1 MAEPKNMNAL
11 VEVEYCLG
19 RYLDANV
26 AGVMDDVRRD
36 LIKKQGQERAEW
48 NTSFGGILSSL
59 ADAGRC
65 APGID
70 TSSQILKVTGEW
82 NSKTTEDYLVMCKEA
97 VVKDK
102 ELSHD
107 IVALTISW
115 RSAMVASI
123 GRERYDKA
131 SQQIGCDLAAAYM
144 DYRLQQ
150 TMVDRLI
157 DKETPKSTA
166 EYIIRK
172 AAGESLFGLP
182 YTLNKS
188 PLEAEI
194 SREAEARYKANGWEW
209 GGAKAASFA
218 IDTVATMGC
227 GSWANLAKL
236 AGVEVVFAGVEA
248 YMDSKDKDN
257 SITIEQCIS
266 QGVFG
271 SGENENVFD
280 SIKAQAGWLDA
291 ERCEGVTRINSN
303 LKRPVGTFSLG
314 GFISRGAKAFV
325 SPIATAVGNVKK
337 SFEEAAQNAP
347 RSPQNQEVPIANN
360 LSPTRE
366 AEAQLAARSD
376 NTQSQQNTGQPMS
389 ENIQSDAEATD
400 DDNIRQEQ
408 EANQAGWGSLMADLG
423 FTGLGDI
430 GHNLGYVIAM
440 MPDILVGMMTGKTQS
455 LHLRNNLIPMASVVA
470 GLFVKNP
477 ILKMVLIGMGGLN
490 LVNKAGHE
498 SIERH
503 NNPNGP
509 RFKQYEEQE
518 LNPRITSPVING
530 NCLVA
535 NIDRT
540 PCSII
545 LPDNVVAAYQSGA
558 LPLNTLANTV
568 LARHDA
574 NSQLAQE
581 NYRAVTQE
589 NQSQTR
595 QIR

>member
-1 MAEPKNMNAL
+1 MAEPKNMDAL

-19 RYLDANV
+19 RYLNANV
-26 AGVMDDVRRD
+26 AGVMDEVRSD
-36 LIKKQGQERAEW
+36 LTKKQGQERAEW
-48 NTSFGGILSSL
+48 NMSFGGILSSL

-70 TSSQILKVTGEW
+70 TSSQILKATGEW

-115 RSAMVASI
+115 RTAMVDSI

-131 SQQIGCDLAAAYM
+131 SQQIGCDLAAAYI
-144 DYRLQQ
+144 DYRIQQ

-157 DKETPKSTA
+157 AKETPKSTA

-182 YTLNKS
+182 YTLNRS
-188 PLEAEI
+188 PLEAQI
-194 SREAEARYKANGWEW
+194 AKEAEARYKANGWEW

-218 IDTVATMGC
+218 IDTVTTMGC

-248 YMDSKDKDN
+248 YMDSKNKDN

-266 QGVFG
+266 QGLFA
-271 SGENENVFD
+271 SGESENVFD

-291 ERCEGVTRINSN
+291 ERNEGVTRINSN

-314 GFISRGAKAFV
+314 GYLSRGAKAFV
-325 SPIATAVGNVKK
+325 SPIANAVGNFRK
-337 SFEEAAQNAP
+337 SFEEAVQNAAQAP
-347 RSPQNQEVPIANN
+347 KNQEAPIANN
-360 LSPTRE
+360 TMPSRA
-366 AEAQLAARSD
+366 AEAQLAARSG
-376 NTQSQQNTGQPMS
+376 NPQTEQQMEQNPQV
-389 ENIQSDAEATD
+389 SDATDD

-455 LHLRNNLIPMASVVA
+455 LHLRDNLVPMASVVA

-477 ILKMVLIGMGGLN
+477 VLKMVLIGMGGLN

-509 RFKQYEEQE
+509 RFKQYEDQE
-518 LNPRITSPVING
+518 LNPRITGPVING

-540 PCSII
+540 PCSIL

-558 LPLNTLANTV
+558 LPLNTLANTI

>member
-1 MAEPKNMNAL
+1 MAEPKNMDAL

-19 RYLDANV
+19 RYLNANV
-26 AGVMDDVRRD
+26 AGVMDEVRSD
-36 LIKKQGQERAEW
+36 LTKKQGQERAEW
-48 NTSFGGILSSL
+48 NMSLGGILSAM
-59 ADAGRC
+59 ADASHC

-70 TSSQILKVTGEW
+70 TSSQILKATGEW

-107 IVALTISW
+107 IVDLTIEW
-115 RSAMVASI
+115 RKAMVESI
-123 GRERYDKA
+123 GRERYDQA
-131 SQQIGCDLAAAYM
+131 SKQIGCDLASAYI

-150 TMVDRLI
+150 TMIDRLI

-182 YTLNKS
+182 YTLNRS
-188 PLEAEI
+188 PLEAQI
-194 SREAEARYKANGWEW
+194 AAEAEAKYKANGWEW

-248 YMDSKDKDN
+248 YVDSKKKDN
-257 SITIEQCIS
+257 TITIEQCIS
-266 QGVFG
+266 RGVFG
-271 SGENENVFD
+271 SGEDENVFD
-280 SIKAQAGWLDA
+280 SIKAKAGWLDA
-291 ERCEGVTRINSN
+291 EKSDGVARINSN

-314 GFISRGAKAFV
+314 GFISRGATTLFAPLAALAGNFKKAI
-325 SPIATAVGNVKK
+325 SQT
-337 SFEEAAQNAP
+337 AQNAAQQ
-347 RSPQNQEVPIANN
+347 SQQGNDV
-360 LSPTRE
+360 SSTRNAE
-366 AEAQLAARSD
+366 AELAARSSNPTSEQPMED
-376 NTQSQQNTGQPMS
+376 NTRKEA
-389 ENIQSDAEATD
+389 ENPD
-400 DDNIRQEQ
+400 DDKIRQEQ
-408 EANQAGWGSLMADLG
+408 KTKQAGWGSLMSDLG

-440 MPDILVGMMTGKTQS
+440 MPDILVGMLTGKTQS
-455 LHLRNNLIPMASVVA
+455 LHLRDNLIPMASVVA

-477 ILKMVLIGMGGLN
+477 VLKMVLIGMGGLN

-498 SIERH
+498 SLERH

-509 RFKQYEEQE
+509 RFKQYEDQE

-540 PCSII
+540 PCSVM
-545 LPDNVVAAYQSGA
+545 LPENVVAAYQSGA
-558 LPLNTLANTV
+558 LPLNTLANAI

>member
-1 MAEPKNMNAL
+1 MAEPKNMDAL

-70 TSSQILKVTGEW
+70 TSSQILKATGEW

-97 VVKDK
+97 VVNDKD
-102 ELSHD
+102 LSHD

-182 YTLNKS
+182 YTMNRS
-188 PLEAEI
+188 PLEAQI
-194 SREAEARYKANGWEW
+194 AKEAEARYKANGWEW

-248 YMDSKDKDN
+248 YMDSKGKDN

-280 SIKAQAGWLDA
+280 SIKTQAEWLDA

-314 GFISRGAKAFV
+314 GFISRGAKAFA
-325 SPIATAVGNVKK
+325 SPIITAVGNVKK
-337 SFEEAAQNAP
+337 SFEEAVQNAAQAP
-347 RSPQNQEVPIANN
+347 KNQEAPIANN
-360 LSPTRE
+360 TTPSRA
-366 AEAQLAARSD
+366 AEAQLAARSG
-376 NTQSQQNTGQPMS
+376 NPQTEQQMEQNPQV
-389 ENIQSDAEATD
+389 SDATD
-400 DDNIRQEQ
+400 EDDNIRQEQ
-408 EANQAGWGSLMADLG
+408 EANQAGWSSLMADLG

-509 RFKQYEEQE
+509 RFKQYEDQE
-518 LNPRITSPVING
+518 LNPRITGPVING

-540 PCSII
+540 PCSIM

>member
-1 MAEPKNMNAL
+1 MAEPKNMDAL

-19 RYLDANV
+19 RYLNANI
-26 AGVMDDVRRD
+26 AGIMDDVRRD
-36 LIKKQGQERAEW
+36 LTQKQGEERAEW
-48 NTSFGGILSSL
+48 NLSLGGILSAM
-59 ADAGRC
+59 ADASHC

-70 TSSQILKVTGEW
+70 TSSQILKATGEW

-97 VVKDK
+97 VIKDK
-102 ELSHD
+102 ELYHD
-107 IVALTISW
+107 IVDLTIEW
-115 RSAMVASI
+115 RKAMVESI
-123 GRERYDKA
+123 GRERYDRA
-131 SQQIGCDLAAAYM
+131 SKQIGCDLASAYV

-150 TMVDRLI
+150 TMIDRLI

-182 YTLNKS
+182 HTLNRS
-188 PLEAEI
+188 PLEAQI
-194 SREAEARYKANGWEW
+194 AAEAEAKYKANGWEW

-248 YMDSKDKDN
+248 YVDSKKKDN
-257 SITIEQCIS
+257 TITIEQCIS
-266 QGVFG
+266 QGIFG

-280 SIKAQAGWLDA
+280 SIKTKAGWLDA
-291 ERCEGVTRINSN
+291 ANSEGVARINSN

-314 GFISRGAKAFV
+314 GFISRGAKTLFAPLASF
-325 SPIATAVGNVKK
+325 AGNVKK
-337 SFEEAAQNAP
+337 TVEQVAQNSNGEQSQQGNNVSST
-347 RSPQNQEVPIANN
+347 RSA
-360 LSPTRE
+360 E
-366 AEAQLAARSD
+366 AELAARSSNPTSEQSMED
-376 NTQSQQNTGQPMS
+376 NTRK
-389 ENIQSDAEATD
+389 EAEKPD
-400 DDNIRQEQ
+400 DDKIRQEQ
-408 EANQAGWGSLMADLG
+408 EANQEGWGSLMSDLG

-440 MPDILVGMMTGKTQS
+440 MPDIIVGMLTGKTQS
-455 LHLRNNLIPMASVVA
+455 LHLRDNLIPMASVVA

-498 SIERH
+498 SLERH
-503 NNPNGP
+503 NNPDGP
-509 RFKQYEEQE
+509 RFKRYEDQE
-518 LNPRITSPVING
+518 LNPRITGPVING

-540 PCSII
+540 PCSVM

-558 LPLNTLANTV
+558 LPLNTLANAV

-574 NSQLAQE
+574 NSLMAQE
-581 NYRAVTQE
+581 NYRAATQE

>member
-1 MAEPKNMNAL
+1 MSEPKNMDAL

-19 RYLDANV
+19 RYLDANI
-26 AGVMDDVRRD
+26 AGVMDNVRRD

-70 TSSQILKVTGEW
+70 TSSQILKATGEW

-97 VVKDK
+97 VVNDK

-172 AAGESLFGLP
+172 AVGESLFGLP
-182 YTLNKS
+182 YTLNRS
-188 PLEAEI
+188 PLEAQIAKE
-194 SREAEARYKANGWEW
+194 SEARYKANGWEW

-227 GSWANLAKL
+227 GSWANLANL
-236 AGVEVVFAGVEA
+236 AGVEVVFAGVDA

-291 ERCEGVTRINSN
+291 ERSEGVTRINSN

-314 GFISRGAKAFV
+314 GFIGRGAKAFV

-337 SFEEAAQNAP
+337 SFEEAVQNAAQAP
-347 RSPQNQEVPIANN
+347 KNQEAPIANN
-360 LSPTRE
+360 TTPSRA
-366 AEAQLAARSD
+366 AEAQLAARSG
-376 NTQSQQNTGQPMS
+376 NPQTEQQMEQNPQV
-389 ENIQSDAEATD
+389 SDATGE

-455 LHLRNNLIPMASVVA
+455 LHLRNNLIPMASVLA
-470 GLFVKNP
+470 GLFIKNP

-490 LVNKAGHE
+490 LVNKAAHE

-518 LNPRITSPVING
+518 LNPRITGPVING

-540 PCSII
+540 PCSIM

-558 LPLNTLANTV
+558 LPLNTLANTI

-581 NYRAVTQE
+581 NYLAVTQE

>member
-1 MAEPKNMNAL
+1 MAEPKNMDAL

-70 TSSQILKVTGEW
+70 TSSQILKATGEW

-97 VVKDK
+97 VVNDK

-131 SQQIGCDLAAAYM
+131 SQQIGCDLAAAYT

-182 YTLNKS
+182 YTLNRS
-188 PLEAEI
+188 PLEAQI
-194 SREAEARYKANGWEW
+194 AKEAEDRYKTNGWEW

-314 GFISRGAKAFV
+314 GFISRGAKAFA
-325 SPIATAVGNVKK
+325 SPIITAVGNVKK
-337 SFEEAAQNAP
+337 SFEEAAQNAAQA
-347 RSPQNQEVPIANN
+347 PQTQNAPAGNDI
-360 LSPTRE
+360 SPTR
-366 AEAQLAARSD
+366 AVEAQLAARSG
-376 NTQSQQNTGQPMS
+376 NNQPEQQMEHNPQVRDTPP
-389 ENIQSDAEATD
+389 D
-400 DDNIRQEQ
+400 DDNIRQDQ

-423 FTGLGDI
+423 FNGLGDI

-455 LHLRNNLIPMASVVA
+455 LHLRNNLIPIASVVA

-509 RFKQYEEQE
+509 RFKQYEDQE
-518 LNPRITSPVING
+518 LNPRITGPVING

-540 PCSII
+540 PCSIM

>member
-1 MAEPKNMNAL
+1 MAEPKNIDAL

-19 RYLDANV
+19 RYLDSNI
-26 AGVMDDVRRD
+26 AGIMDDVRSD
-36 LIKKQGQERAEW
+36 LTRKQGEERAEW
-48 NTSFGGILSSL
+48 NLSLGGILSAM
-59 ADAGRC
+59 ADASHC

-70 TSSQILKVTGEW
+70 TSTQILKATGEW
-82 NSKTTEDYLVMCKEA
+82 NSKTTEDNLVMCKEA

-102 ELSHD
+102 ELYHD
-107 IVALTISW
+107 IVDLTIEW
-115 RSAMVASI
+115 RKAMVESI
-123 GRERYDKA
+123 GRERYDRA
-131 SQQIGCDLAAAYM
+131 SKQIGCDLASAYV

-150 TMVDRLI
+150 TMIDRLI

-182 YTLNKS
+182 YTLNMS
-188 PLEAEI
+188 PLEAQI
-194 SREAEARYKANGWEW
+194 AAEAEAKYKANGWEW

-218 IDTVATMGC
+218 IDTTMGC

-248 YMDSKDKDN
+248 YVDSKKKDN
-257 SITIEQCIS
+257 TITIEQCIS
-266 QGVFG
+266 QGIFG

-280 SIKAQAGWLDA
+280 SIKAKAGWLDA
-291 ERCEGVTRINSN
+291 ANSEGVARINSN

-314 GFISRGAKAFV
+314 GFISRGATTLFAPLATLAGNFKKA
-325 SPIATAVGNVKK
+325 INQT
-337 SFEEAAQNAP
+337 AQNAAQQ
-347 RSPQNQEVPIANN
+347 SVQGNDV
-360 LSPTRE
+360 SSTRTSE
-366 AEAQLAARSD
+366 TELAARSGNPTPEKPMEQTTR
-376 NTQSQQNTGQPMS
+376 NTE
-389 ENIQSDAEATD
+389 ENPD
-400 DDNIRQEQ
+400 DDKIRQEQ
-408 EANQAGWGSLMADLG
+408 EANQEGWGSLMSDLG

-440 MPDILVGMMTGKTQS
+440 MPDILVGMLTAKTQS
-455 LHLRNNLIPMASVVA
+455 LHLRDNLIPMASVVA

-477 ILKMVLIGMGGLN
+477 VLKMVLIGMGGLN

-503 NNPNGP
+503 NNPDGP
-509 RFKQYEEQE
+509 RFKRYDDQE
-518 LNPRITSPVING
+518 LNPRITGPVING

-540 PCSII
+540 PCSVM

-558 LPLNTLANTV
+558 LPLNTLANAV

-574 NSQLAQE
+574 NSLMAQE
-581 NYRAVTQE
+581 NYRAATQE

>member
-1 MAEPKNMNAL
+1 MAEPKNMDAL

-70 TSSQILKVTGEW
+70 TSSQILKATGEW

-97 VVKDK
+97 VVNDK

-314 GFISRGAKAFV
+314 GFISRGAKAFA
-325 SPIATAVGNVKK
+325 SPIIAAVGNVKK
-337 SFEEAAQNAP
+337 SFEEAAQNATQA
-347 RSPQNQEVPIANN
+347 PQTQNAAAGNDI
-360 LSPTRE
+360 SPTR
-366 AEAQLAARSD
+366 AVEAQLAARSG
-376 NTQSQQNTGQPMS
+376 NNQPEQQMEHNPQVRDTPP
-389 ENIQSDAEATD
+389 D
-400 DDNIRQEQ
+400 DDNIRQDQ

-423 FTGLGDI
+423 FNGLGEI

-455 LHLRNNLIPMASVVA
+455 LHLRDNLIPMASVVA

-509 RFKQYEEQE
+509 RFKQYEDQE
-518 LNPRITSPVING
+518 LNPRITGPVING

-540 PCSII
+540 PCSIL

>member
-1 MAEPKNMNAL
+1 MAEPKNMDAL

-19 RYLDANV
+19 RYLDANI
-26 AGVMDDVRRD
+26 AGVMDDVRSD
-36 LIKKQGQERAEW
+36 LTRKQGEERAEW
-48 NTSFGGILSSL
+48 NLSLGGILSAM
-59 ADAGRC
+59 ADASHC

-70 TSSQILKVTGEW
+70 TSSQILKATGEW
-82 NSKTTEDYLVMCKEA
+82 NSNTTEDYLVMCKEA

-102 ELSHD
+102 ELYHD
-107 IVALTISW
+107 IVDLTIEW
-115 RSAMVASI
+115 RKAMVESI
-123 GRERYDKA
+123 GRERYDQA
-131 SQQIGCDLAAAYM
+131 SKQIGCDLASAYV

-150 TMVDRLI
+150 TMIDRLI

-182 YTLNKS
+182 YTLNRS
-188 PLEAEI
+188 PLEAQI
-194 SREAEARYKANGWEW
+194 AAEAEAKYKANGWEW

-248 YMDSKDKDN
+248 YMDSKKKDN
-257 SITIEQCIS
+257 TITIEQCIS
-266 QGVFG
+266 RGVFG
-271 SGENENVFD
+271 SGEDENVFD
-280 SIKAQAGWLDA
+280 SIKAKAGWLDA
-291 ERCEGVTRINSN
+291 EKSDGVARINSN

-314 GFISRGAKAFV
+314 GFISRGATTLFAPLAKLAGNFKKA
-325 SPIATAVGNVKK
+325 INQT
-337 SFEEAAQNAP
+337 AQNAAQQ
-347 RSPQNQEVPIANN
+347 SVQGNDV
-360 LSPTRE
+360 SSTRT
-366 AEAQLAARSD
+366 AETELAARSG
-376 NTQSQQNTGQPMS
+376 NPTPEKPMEQNARS
-389 ENIQSDAEATD
+389 EFENPD
-400 DDNIRQEQ
+400 DDKIRQEQ
-408 EANQAGWGSLMADLG
+408 EANQEGWGSLMSDLG

-440 MPDILVGMMTGKTQS
+440 MPDILVGMLTGKTQS
-455 LHLRNNLIPMASVVA
+455 LHLRDNLIPMASVVA

-490 LVNKAGHE
+490 LVNKAGRE
-498 SIERH
+498 SLERH
-503 NNPNGP
+503 NNPDGP
-509 RFKQYEEQE
+509 RFKRYEDQE
-518 LNPRITSPVING
+518 LNPRITGPVING

-540 PCSII
+540 PCSVI

-568 LARHDA
+568 LAKHDT
-574 NSQLAQE
+574 NSLMAQE
-581 NYRAVTQE
+581 NYRAATQE

>member
-1 MAEPKNMNAL
+1 MAEPKNMDAL

-19 RYLDANV
+19 RYLDANI
-26 AGVMDDVRRD
+26 AGIMDDVRRD
-36 LIKKQGQERAEW
+36 LTQKQGEERAEW
-48 NTSFGGILSSL
+48 NLSLGGILSAM
-59 ADAGRC
+59 ADASHC

-70 TSSQILKVTGEW
+70 TSSQILKATGEW
-82 NSKTTEDYLVMCKEA
+82 NSKTIEDYLVMCKEA

-102 ELSHD
+102 ELYHD
-107 IVALTISW
+107 IVDLTIEW
-115 RSAMVASI
+115 RKAMVESI
-123 GRERYDKA
+123 GRERYDQA
-131 SQQIGCDLAAAYM
+131 SKQIGCDLASAYV

-150 TMVDRLI
+150 TMIDRLI

-182 YTLNKS
+182 YTLNRS
-188 PLEAEI
+188 PLEAQI
-194 SREAEARYKANGWEW
+194 AAEAEAKYKANGWEW

-248 YMDSKDKDN
+248 YVDSKKKDN
-257 SITIEQCIS
+257 TITIEQCIS
-266 QGVFG
+266 QGIFG

-280 SIKAQAGWLDA
+280 SIKTKAGWLDA
-291 ERCEGVTRINSN
+291 ANSEGVARINSN

-314 GFISRGAKAFV
+314 GFISRGATTLFAPLAKLAGNFKKA
-325 SPIATAVGNVKK
+325 INQT
-337 SFEEAAQNAP
+337 AQNAAQQ
-347 RSPQNQEVPIANN
+347 SVQGNDV
-360 LSPTRE
+360 SSTRT
-366 AEAQLAARSD
+366 AETELAARSG
-376 NTQSQQNTGQPMS
+376 NPTPEKPMEQNARS
-389 ENIQSDAEATD
+389 EFENPD
-400 DDNIRQEQ
+400 DDKIRQEQ
-408 EANQAGWGSLMADLG
+408 EANQEGWGSLMSDLG

-440 MPDILVGMMTGKTQS
+440 MPDILVGMLTGKTQS
-455 LHLRNNLIPMASVVA
+455 LHLRDNLIPMASVVA

-490 LVNKAGHE
+490 LVNKAGRE
-498 SIERH
+498 SLERH
-503 NNPNGP
+503 NNPDGP
-509 RFKQYEEQE
+509 RFKRYEDQE
-518 LNPRITSPVING
+518 LNPRITGPVING

-540 PCSII
+540 PCSLI

-568 LARHDA
+568 LAKHDT
-574 NSQLAQE
+574 NSLMAQE
-581 NYRAVTQE
+581 NYRAATQE

>member
-1 MAEPKNMNAL
+1 MAEPKNMDAL
-11 VEVEYCLG
+11 VEAEYCLG
-19 RYLDANV
+19 RYLDANI

-70 TSSQILKVTGEW
+70 TSSQILKATGEW

-97 VVKDK
+97 VVNDK

-123 GRERYDKA
+123 GRECYDKA

-182 YTLNKS
+182 YTMNRS
-188 PLEAEI
+188 PLEAQI
-194 SREAEARYKANGWEW
+194 AKEAEARYKANGWEW

-248 YMDSKDKDN
+248 YMDSKGKDN

-314 GFISRGAKAFV
+314 GFISRGAKAFA
-325 SPIATAVGNVKK
+325 SPIIAAVGNVKK
-337 SFEEAAQNAP
+337 SFEEAAQNAVRP
-347 RSPQNQEVPIANN
+347 PQNQDAPIANN
-360 LSPTRE
+360 TTPSRA
-366 AEAQLAARSD
+366 AEAQLAARSG
-376 NTQSQQNTGQPMS
+376 NPQTEQQMEQNPQV
-389 ENIQSDAEATD
+389 SDATD
-400 DDNIRQEQ
+400 EDDNIRQEQ
-408 EANQAGWGSLMADLG
+408 EANQAGWGSFMADLG

-509 RFKQYEEQE
+509 RFKQYEDQE
-518 LNPRITSPVING
+518 LNPRITGPVING

-540 PCSII
+540 PCTIM

>member
-1 MAEPKNMNAL
+1 MAEPKNMDAL

-70 TSSQILKVTGEW
+70 TSSQILKATGEW

-97 VVKDK
+97 VVNDK

-131 SQQIGCDLAAAYM
+131 SRQIGCDLAAAYM

-182 YTLNKS
+182 YTLNRS
-188 PLEAEI
+188 PLEAQI
-194 SREAEARYKANGWEW
+194 AKEAEARYKANGWEW

-248 YMDSKDKDN
+248 YMDSKNKDN

-266 QGVFG
+266 QGLFA
-271 SGENENVFD
+271 SGESENVFD
-280 SIKAQAGWLDA
+280 TIKAQAGWLDA

-314 GFISRGAKAFV
+314 GYLSRGAKAFV
-325 SPIATAVGNVKK
+325 SPIATAVGNVRK
-337 SFEEAAQNAP
+337 SFEEAAQNAA
-347 RSPQNQEVPIANN
+347 RSPQNQEASGVNDKT
-360 LSPTRE
+360 PTRA
-366 AEAQLAARSD
+366 AEAQLAARSG
-376 NTQSQQNTGQPMS
+376 NPQTEQQMEQNPQV
-389 ENIQSDAEATD
+389 SDATD
-400 DDNIRQEQ
+400 EDGNIRQEQ

-455 LHLRNNLIPMASVVA
+455 LHLRDNLIPMASVVA

-503 NNPNGP
+503 NNPHGP
-509 RFKQYEEQE
+509 RYKQYEDQE
-518 LNPRITSPVING
+518 LNPRITGPVING

-540 PCSII
+540 PCSIM

>member
-1 MAEPKNMNAL
+1 MAEPKNVDAL

-26 AGVMDDVRRD
+26 AEVMDEVRRD

-70 TSSQILKVTGEW
+70 TSSQILKATGEW

-97 VVKDK
+97 VVNDK

-182 YTLNKS
+182 YTLNRS
-188 PLEAEI
+188 PLEAQI
-194 SREAEARYKANGWEW
+194 AKEAEARYKANGWEW

-248 YMDSKDKDN
+248 YMDSKDKGN

-314 GFISRGAKAFV
+314 GFISRGAKAFA
-325 SPIATAVGNVKK
+325 SPIITAVGNVKK
-337 SFEEAAQNAP
+337 SVEEAVQNAAQAP
-347 RSPQNQEVPIANN
+347 KNQEAPIANN
-360 LSPTRE
+360 TTPSKA
-366 AEAQLAARSD
+366 AEAQLAARSG
-376 NTQSQQNTGQPMS
+376 NPQTEQHMEQNPQV
-389 ENIQSDAEATD
+389 SDATD
-400 DDNIRQEQ
+400 EDGNIRQEQ
-408 EANQAGWGSLMADLG
+408 DANQAGWGSLMADLG
-423 FTGLGDI
+423 FNGLGDI

-455 LHLRNNLIPMASVVA
+455 LHLRDNLIPMASVVA

-509 RFKQYEEQE
+509 RFKQYEDQE
-518 LNPRITSPVING
+518 LNPRITGPVING

-540 PCSII
+540 PCSIM

>member
-1 MAEPKNMNAL
+1 MAQPKNMDAL
-11 VEVEYCLG
+11 VEAEYCLG
-19 RYLDANV
+19 RYLYANI

-70 TSSQILKVTGEW
+70 TSSQILKATGEW

-182 YTLNKS
+182 YTMNRS
-188 PLEAEI
+188 PLEAQI
-194 SREAEARYKANGWEW
+194 AKEAEARYKANGWEW

-314 GFISRGAKAFV
+314 GFISRGAKAFA
-325 SPIATAVGNVKK
+325 SPIITAVGNVKK
-337 SFEEAAQNAP
+337 FFEEAAQNAALA
-347 RSPQNQEVPIANN
+347 PQNQDASGVNDKT
-360 LSPTRE
+360 PTRA
-366 AEAQLAARSD
+366 AEAQLAARSG
-376 NTQSQQNTGQPMS
+376 NPQTEQQMEQNPQV
-389 ENIQSDAEATD
+389 SDATD
-400 DDNIRQEQ
+400 EDGNIRQEQ

-455 LHLRNNLIPMASVVA
+455 LHLRDNLIPMASVVA
-470 GLFVKNP
+470 GLFIKNP

-509 RFKQYEEQE
+509 RFKQYEDQE
-518 LNPRITSPVING
+518 LNPRITGPVING

-540 PCSII
+540 PCSIL

>member
-1 MAEPKNMNAL
+1 MAEPKNMDTL
-11 VEVEYCLG
+11 VEAEYCLG
-19 RYLDANV
+19 RYLDVNI
-26 AGVMDDVRRD
+26 AGVMGDVRRD

-70 TSSQILKVTGEW
+70 TSSQILKATGEW

-97 VVKDK
+97 VVNDK

-131 SQQIGCDLAAAYM
+131 SQQIGCDLAAAYI

-182 YTLNKS
+182 YTMNRS
-188 PLEAEI
+188 PLEAQI
-194 SREAEARYKANGWEW
+194 AKEAEARYKANGWEW

-314 GFISRGAKAFV
+314 GFISRGAKAFA
-325 SPIATAVGNVKK
+325 SPIITAVGNVKK
-337 SFEEAAQNAP
+337 SFEEAAQNATQA
-347 RSPQNQEVPIANN
+347 PQTQNAPAGNDI
-360 LSPTRE
+360 SPTR
-366 AEAQLAARSD
+366 AVEAQLAARSG
-376 NTQSQQNTGQPMS
+376 NNQPEQQMEHNPQVRDTPP
-389 ENIQSDAEATD
+389 D
-400 DDNIRQEQ
+400 DDNIRQDQ

-423 FTGLGDI
+423 FNGLGDI

-455 LHLRNNLIPMASVVA
+455 LHLRDNLIPMASVVA

-509 RFKQYEEQE
+509 RFKQYENQE

-540 PCSII
+540 PCSIL

>member
-1 MAEPKNMNAL
+1 MAEPKNMDAL

-19 RYLDANV
+19 RYLDANI
-26 AGVMDDVRRD
+26 AGVMDDVRSD
-36 LIKKQGQERAEW
+36 LTRKQGEERAEW
-48 NTSFGGILSSL
+48 NLSLGGILSAM
-59 ADAGRC
+59 ADASHC

-70 TSSQILKVTGEW
+70 TSSQILKATGEW

-102 ELSHD
+102 ELYHD
-107 IVALTISW
+107 IVDLTIEW
-115 RSAMVASI
+115 RKAMVESI
-123 GRERYDKA
+123 GRERYDQA
-131 SQQIGCDLAAAYM
+131 SKQIGCDLASAYV
-144 DYRLQQ
+144 DYRLQR
-150 TMVDRLI
+150 TMIDRLI

-182 YTLNKS
+182 YTLNRS
-188 PLEAEI
+188 PLEAQI
-194 SREAEARYKANGWEW
+194 AAEAEAKYKANGWEW

-248 YMDSKDKDN
+248 YMDSKKKDN
-257 SITIEQCIS
+257 TITIEQCIS
-266 QGVFG
+266 RGVFG
-271 SGENENVFD
+271 SGEDENVFD
-280 SIKAQAGWLDA
+280 SIKAKAGWLDA
-291 ERCEGVTRINSN
+291 EKSDGVARINSN

-314 GFISRGAKAFV
+314 GFISRGATTLFAPLAKLAGNFKKA
-325 SPIATAVGNVKK
+325 INQT
-337 SFEEAAQNAP
+337 AQNAAQQ
-347 RSPQNQEVPIANN
+347 SVQGNDV
-360 LSPTRE
+360 SSTRT
-366 AEAQLAARSD
+366 AETELAARSG
-376 NTQSQQNTGQPMS
+376 NPTPEKPMEQNARS
-389 ENIQSDAEATD
+389 EFENPD
-400 DDNIRQEQ
+400 DDKIRQEQ
-408 EANQAGWGSLMADLG
+408 EANQAGWGSLMSDLG

-440 MPDILVGMMTGKTQS
+440 MPDILVGMLTGKTQS
-455 LHLRNNLIPMASVVA
+455 LHLRDNLIPMASVVA

-477 ILKMVLIGMGGLN
+477 VLKMVLIGMGGLN

-503 NNPNGP
+503 NNPDGP
-509 RFKQYEEQE
+509 RFKRYDDQE
-518 LNPRITSPVING
+518 LNPRITGPVING

-540 PCSII
+540 PCSVM

-558 LPLNTLANTV
+558 LPLNTLANAV

-574 NSQLAQE
+574 NSLMAQE
-581 NYRAVTQE
+581 NYRAATQE

>member
-1 MAEPKNMNAL
+1 MAEPKNMDAL

-19 RYLDANV
+19 RYLDANI
-26 AGVMDDVRRD
+26 AGVMDDVRSD
-36 LIKKQGQERAEW
+36 LTRKQGEERAEW
-48 NTSFGGILSSL
+48 NLSLGGILSAM
-59 ADAGRC
+59 ADASHC

-70 TSSQILKVTGEW
+70 TSSQILKATGEW

-102 ELSHD
+102 ELYHD
-107 IVALTISW
+107 IVDLTIEW
-115 RSAMVASI
+115 RKAMVESI
-123 GRERYDKA
+123 GRERYDQA
-131 SQQIGCDLAAAYM
+131 SKQIGCDLASAYV

-150 TMVDRLI
+150 TMIDRLI

-182 YTLNKS
+182 YTLNRS
-188 PLEAEI
+188 PLEAQI
-194 SREAEARYKANGWEW
+194 AAEAEAKYKANGWEW

-248 YMDSKDKDN
+248 YMDSKKKDN
-257 SITIEQCIS
+257 TITIEQCIS
-266 QGVFG
+266 RGVFG
-271 SGENENVFD
+271 SGEDENVFD
-280 SIKAQAGWLDA
+280 SIKAKAGWLDA
-291 ERCEGVTRINSN
+291 EKSDGVARINSN

-314 GFISRGAKAFV
+314 GFISRGATTLFAPLAKLAGNFKKA
-325 SPIATAVGNVKK
+325 INQT
-337 SFEEAAQNAP
+337 AQNAAQQ
-347 RSPQNQEVPIANN
+347 SVQGNDV
-360 LSPTRE
+360 SSTRT
-366 AEAQLAARSD
+366 AETELAARSG
-376 NTQSQQNTGQPMS
+376 NPTPEKPMEQNARS
-389 ENIQSDAEATD
+389 EFENPD
-400 DDNIRQEQ
+400 DDKIRQEQ
-408 EANQAGWGSLMADLG
+408 EANQEGWGSLMSDLG

-430 GHNLGYVIAM
+430 GHNLGYVIAI
-440 MPDILVGMMTGKTQS
+440 MPDILVGMLTGKTQS
-455 LHLRNNLIPMASVVA
+455 LHLRDNLIPMASVVA

-490 LVNKAGHE
+490 LVNKAGRE
-498 SIERH
+498 SLERH
-503 NNPNGP
+503 NNPDGP
-509 RFKQYEEQE
+509 RFKRYEDQE
-518 LNPRITSPVING
+518 LNPRITGPVING

-540 PCSII
+540 PCSVI

-568 LARHDA
+568 LAKHDT
-574 NSQLAQE
+574 NSLMAQE
-581 NYRAVTQE
+581 NYRAATQE

>member
-1 MAEPKNMNAL
+1 MAEPKNMDAL

-26 AGVMDDVRRD
+26 AEVMDEVRRD

-70 TSSQILKVTGEW
+70 TSSQILKATGEW

-97 VVKDK
+97 VVNDK

-131 SQQIGCDLAAAYM
+131 SQQIGCDLAAAYI

-182 YTLNKS
+182 YTLNRS
-188 PLEAEI
+188 PLEAQI
-194 SREAEARYKANGWEW
+194 AKEAEARYKANGWEW

-248 YMDSKDKDN
+248 YMDSKDKNN

-314 GFISRGAKAFV
+314 GFISRGAKAFA
-325 SPIATAVGNVKK
+325 SPIITAVGNVKK
-337 SFEEAAQNAP
+337 SFEEAVQNAAQAP
-347 RSPQNQEVPIANN
+347 KNQEVPIANDTTP
-360 LSPTRE
+360 SRA
-366 AEAQLAARSD
+366 AEAQLAARSG
-376 NTQSQQNTGQPMS
+376 NPQTEQQMEQNPQV
-389 ENIQSDAEATD
+389 SDATD
-400 DDNIRQEQ
+400 EDGNIRQEQ
-408 EANQAGWGSLMADLG
+408 DANQAGWGSLMADLG
-423 FTGLGDI
+423 FNGLGDI

-455 LHLRNNLIPMASVVA
+455 LHLRDNLIPMASVVA

-509 RFKQYEEQE
+509 RFKQYEDQE
-518 LNPRITSPVING
+518 LNPRITGPVING

-540 PCSII
+540 PCSIM

>member
-1 MAEPKNMNAL
+1 MAEPKNMDAL

-70 TSSQILKVTGEW
+70 TSSQILKATGEW

-97 VVKDK
+97 VVNDK

-172 AAGESLFGLP
+172 AARESLFGLP
-182 YTLNKS
+182 YTLNRS
-188 PLEAEI
+188 PLEAQI
-194 SREAEARYKANGWEW
+194 AKEAEDRYKANGWEW

-236 AGVEVVFAGVEA
+236 AGVEVVIAGVEA

-314 GFISRGAKAFV
+314 GFISRGAKAFA
-325 SPIATAVGNVKK
+325 SPIITAVGNVKK
-337 SFEEAAQNAP
+337 SFEEAAQNAAQA
-347 RSPQNQEVPIANN
+347 PQTQNAPAGNDI
-360 LSPTRE
+360 SPTR
-366 AEAQLAARSD
+366 AVEAQLAARSG
-376 NTQSQQNTGQPMS
+376 NNQPEQQMEHNPQVRDTPP
-389 ENIQSDAEATD
+389 D
-400 DDNIRQEQ
+400 DDNIRQDQ

-423 FTGLGDI
+423 FNGLGDI

-455 LHLRNNLIPMASVVA
+455 LHLRDNLIPMASVVA

-509 RFKQYEEQE
+509 RFKQYEDQE
-518 LNPRITSPVING
+518 LNPRITGPVING

-540 PCSII
+540 PCSIL

-568 LARHDA
+568 LAKHDA

>member
-1 MAEPKNMNAL
+1 MAEPKNMDAL

-19 RYLDANV
+19 RYLDANI
-26 AGVMDDVRRD
+26 AGIMDDVRRD
-36 LIKKQGQERAEW
+36 LTQKQGEERAEW
-48 NTSFGGILSSL
+48 NLSLGGILSAM
-59 ADAGRC
+59 ADASHC

-70 TSSQILKVTGEW
+70 TSSQILKATGEW

-102 ELSHD
+102 ELYHD
-107 IVALTISW
+107 IVDLTIEW
-115 RSAMVASI
+115 RKAMVESI
-123 GRERYDKA
+123 GRERYDWA
-131 SQQIGCDLAAAYM
+131 SKQIGCDLASAYV

-150 TMVDRLI
+150 TMIDRLI

-182 YTLNKS
+182 YTLNRS
-188 PLEAEI
+188 PLEAQI
-194 SREAEARYKANGWEW
+194 AAEAEAKYKANGWEW

-248 YMDSKDKDN
+248 YVDSKKKDN
-257 SITIEQCIS
+257 TITIEQCIS
-266 QGVFG
+266 QGIFG

-280 SIKAQAGWLDA
+280 SIKTKAGWLDA
-291 ERCEGVTRINSN
+291 ANSEGVARINSN

-314 GFISRGAKAFV
+314 GFISRGAKTLFAPLASF
-325 SPIATAVGNVKK
+325 AGNVKK
-337 SFEEAAQNAP
+337 TVEQVAQNSNGEQSQQGNNVSST
-347 RSPQNQEVPIANN
+347 RSA
-360 LSPTRE
+360 E
-366 AEAQLAARSD
+366 AELAARSSNPTSEQSMED
-376 NTQSQQNTGQPMS
+376 NTRK
-389 ENIQSDAEATD
+389 EAEKPD
-400 DDNIRQEQ
+400 DDKIRQEQ
-408 EANQAGWGSLMADLG
+408 EANQEGWGSLMSDLG

-440 MPDILVGMMTGKTQS
+440 MPDIIVGMLTGKTQS
-455 LHLRNNLIPMASVVA
+455 LHLRDNLIPMASVVA

-498 SIERH
+498 SLERH
-503 NNPNGP
+503 NNPDGP
-509 RFKQYEEQE
+509 RFKRYEDQE
-518 LNPRITSPVING
+518 LNPRITGPVING

-540 PCSII
+540 PCSVM

-558 LPLNTLANTV
+558 LPLNTLANAV

-574 NSQLAQE
+574 NSLMAQE
-581 NYRAVTQE
+581 NYRAATQE

>member
-1 MAEPKNMNAL
+1 MAEPKNMDAL

-19 RYLDANV
+19 RYLDANI
-26 AGVMDDVRRD
+26 AGVMDDVRSD
-36 LIKKQGQERAEW
+36 LTRKQGEERAEW
-48 NTSFGGILSSL
+48 NLSLGGILSAM
-59 ADAGRC
+59 ADASHC

-70 TSSQILKVTGEW
+70 TSSQILKATGEW

-102 ELSHD
+102 ELYHD
-107 IVALTISW
+107 IVDLTIEW
-115 RSAMVASI
+115 RKAMVESI
-123 GRERYDKA
+123 GRERYDQA
-131 SQQIGCDLAAAYM
+131 SKQIGCDLASAYV

-150 TMVDRLI
+150 TMIDRLI

-182 YTLNKS
+182 YTLNRS
-188 PLEAEI
+188 PLEAQI
-194 SREAEARYKANGWEW
+194 AAEAEAKYKANGWEW

-248 YMDSKDKDN
+248 YVDSKKKDN
-257 SITIEQCIS
+257 TITIEQCIS
-266 QGVFG
+266 QGIFG

-280 SIKAQAGWLDA
+280 SIKAKAGWLDA
-291 ERCEGVTRINSN
+291 AKSEGVARINSN

-314 GFISRGAKAFV
+314 GFISRGATTLFAPLATLAGNFKKAI
-325 SPIATAVGNVKK
+325 SQT
-337 SFEEAAQNAP
+337 AQNAAQQ
-347 RSPQNQEVPIANN
+347 SQQGNDV
-360 LSPTRE
+360 SSTRNAE
-366 AEAQLAARSD
+366 AELAARSSNPTSEQPMED
-376 NTQSQQNTGQPMS
+376 NTRKEA
-389 ENIQSDAEATD
+389 ENPED
-400 DDNIRQEQ
+400 DKIRQEQ
-408 EANQAGWGSLMADLG
+408 EANQAGWGSLMSDLG

-440 MPDILVGMMTGKTQS
+440 MPDILVGMLTGKTQS
-455 LHLRNNLIPMASVVA
+455 LHLRDNLIPMASVVA

-477 ILKMVLIGMGGLN
+477 VLKMVLIGMGGLN

-503 NNPNGP
+503 NNPDGP
-509 RFKQYEEQE
+509 RFKRYDDQE
-518 LNPRITSPVING
+518 LNPRITGPVING

-540 PCSII
+540 PCSVM

-558 LPLNTLANTV
+558 LPLNTLANAV

-574 NSQLAQE
+574 NSLMAQE
-581 NYRAVTQE
+581 NYRAATQE

>member
-1 MAEPKNMNAL
+1 MAEPKDMDAL
-11 VEVEYCLG
+11 IEAEYCLG
-19 RYLDANV
+19 RYLDANI

-70 TSSQILKVTGEW
+70 TSSQILKATGEW

-172 AAGESLFGLP
+172 GAGESLFGLP
-182 YTLNKS
+182 YTMNRS
-188 PLEAEI
+188 PLEAQI
-194 SREAEARYKANGWEW
+194 AKEAEARYKANGWEW

-248 YMDSKDKDN
+248 YMDSKGKDN

-314 GFISRGAKAFV
+314 GFISRGAKAFA
-325 SPIATAVGNVKK
+325 SPIITAVGNVKK
-337 SFEEAAQNAP
+337 SFEEAVQNAAQAP
-347 RSPQNQEVPIANN
+347 KNQEAPIANN
-360 LSPTRE
+360 TTPSRA
-366 AEAQLAARSD
+366 AEAQLAARSGYPQ
-376 NTQSQQNTGQPMS
+376 TEQQMEQKP
-389 ENIQSDAEATD
+389 QVSDATNE

-509 RFKQYEEQE
+509 RFKQYEDQE
-518 LNPRITSPVING
+518 LNPRITSPVINVK
-530 NCLVA
+530 CLVA

-540 PCSII
+540 PCSIL

>member
-1 MAEPKNMNAL
+1 MAEPKNMDAL
-11 VEVEYCLG
+11 VEAEYCLG
-19 RYLDANV
+19 RYLDGNI

-70 TSSQILKVTGEW
+70 TSSQILKATGEW

-97 VVKDK
+97 VVNDK

-123 GRERYDKA
+123 GRERYDKV

-182 YTLNKS
+182 YTMNRS
-188 PLEAEI
+188 PLEAQI
-194 SREAEARYKANGWEW
+194 AKEAEARYKANGWEW

-248 YMDSKDKDN
+248 YMDSKGKDN

-314 GFISRGAKAFV
+314 GFISRGAKAFA
-325 SPIATAVGNVKK
+325 SPIITAVGNVKK
-337 SFEEAAQNAP
+337 SFEEAVQNAAQAP
-347 RSPQNQEVPIANN
+347 KNQEAPIANN
-360 LSPTRE
+360 TTPSRA
-366 AEAQLAARSD
+366 AEAQLAARSC
-376 NTQSQQNTGQPMS
+376 NPQTEQQMEQKP
-389 ENIQSDAEATD
+389 QVSDATD
-400 DDNIRQEQ
+400 EDDNIRQEQ

-455 LHLRNNLIPMASVVA
+455 LHLRNNLIPIASVVA

-509 RFKQYEEQE
+509 RFRQYEDQE
-518 LNPRITSPVING
+518 LNPRITGPVING

-540 PCSII
+540 PCSIM

>member
-1 MAEPKNMNAL
+1 MAEPKNMDAL

-48 NTSFGGILSSL
+48 NMSFGGILSSL

-70 TSSQILKVTGEW
+70 TSSQILKATGEW

-182 YTLNKS
+182 YTLNRS
-188 PLEAEI
+188 PLEAQI
-194 SREAEARYKANGWEW
+194 AKEAEARYKANGWEW

-248 YMDSKDKDN
+248 YVDSKKKDN
-257 SITIEQCIS
+257 TITIEQCIS
-266 QGVFG
+266 QGLFG

-303 LKRPVGTFSLG
+303 LKKPVGTFSLG
-314 GFISRGAKAFV
+314 GFISRGAKAFA
-325 SPIATAVGNVKK
+325 SPIITAVGNVKK
-337 SFEEAAQNAP
+337 SFEEAVQNAALA
-347 RSPQNQEVPIANN
+347 PQNQDASGVNDKT
-360 LSPTRE
+360 PTRA
-366 AEAQLAARSD
+366 AEAQLAARSG
-376 NTQSQQNTGQPMS
+376 NPQTEQQMEQNPQV
-389 ENIQSDAEATD
+389 SDATD
-400 DDNIRQEQ
+400 EDGNIRQEQ

-423 FTGLGDI
+423 FTGLGAI

-455 LHLRNNLIPMASVVA
+455 LHLRDNLIPMASVVA

-490 LVNKAGHE
+490 LVNKAGHA

-509 RFKQYEEQE
+509 RFKQYEDQE
-518 LNPRITSPVING
+518 LNPRITGPVING

-540 PCSII
+540 PCSIM

>member
-1 MAEPKNMNAL
+1 MAEPKNMDAL
-11 VEVEYCLG
+11 VEAEYCLG
-19 RYLDANV
+19 RYLDGNI

-70 TSSQILKVTGEW
+70 TSSQILKATGEW

-97 VVKDK
+97 VVNDK

-182 YTLNKS
+182 YTMNRF
-188 PLEAEI
+188 PLEAQI
-194 SREAEARYKANGWEW
+194 AKEAEARYKANGWEW

-248 YMDSKDKDN
+248 YMDSKGKDN

-314 GFISRGAKAFV
+314 GFISRGAKAFA
-325 SPIATAVGNVKK
+325 SPIITAVGNVKK
-337 SFEEAAQNAP
+337 SFEEAVQNAAQA
-347 RSPQNQEVPIANN
+347 PQNQEVPIVNN
-360 LSPTRE
+360 TTPTRT
-366 AEAQLAARSD
+366 AEAQLAARSG
-376 NTQSQQNTGQPMS
+376 NPQTEQQMEHNLQV
-389 ENIQSDAEATD
+389 SDATD
-400 DDNIRQEQ
+400 EDDNIRQEQ

-440 MPDILVGMMTGKTQS
+440 MPDILVGMMSGKTQS
-455 LHLRNNLIPMASVVA
+455 LHLRNNLIPIASVVA

-509 RFKQYEEQE
+509 RFKQYEDPE
-518 LNPRITSPVING
+518 LNPRITGPVING

-540 PCSII
+540 PCSIM

-558 LPLNTLANTV
+558 LPLSTLANTV

>member
-1 MAEPKNMNAL
+1 MDAL

-19 RYLDANV
+19 RYLDANI

-70 TSSQILKVTGEW
+70 TSSQILKATGEW

-97 VVKDK
+97 VVNDK

-182 YTLNKS
+182 YTLNRS
-188 PLEAEI
+188 PLEAQI
-194 SREAEARYKANGWEW
+194 AKEAEDRYKANGWEW

-248 YMDSKDKDN
+248 YMDSKAKDN

-303 LKRPVGTFSLG
+303 LKRSVGTFSLG
-314 GFISRGAKAFV
+314 GFISRGAKAFA
-325 SPIATAVGNVKK
+325 SPIITAVGNVKK
-337 SFEEAAQNAP
+337 SFEEATQNAAQAPQTQNAP
-347 RSPQNQEVPIANN
+347 AGNDI
-360 LSPTRE
+360 SPTR
-366 AEAQLAARSD
+366 AVEAQLAARSG
-376 NTQSQQNTGQPMS
+376 NNQPEQQMEHNPQVRDTPP
-389 ENIQSDAEATD
+389 D
-400 DDNIRQEQ
+400 DDNIRQDQ

-423 FTGLGDI
+423 FNGLGDI

-455 LHLRNNLIPMASVVA
+455 LHLRDNLIPMASVVA

-509 RFKQYEEQE
+509 RFKQYEDQE
-518 LNPRITSPVING
+518 LNPRITGPVING

-540 PCSII
+540 PCSIL

-568 LARHDA
+568 LAKHDA

>member
-1 MAEPKNMNAL
+1 MAEPKNMDAL

-19 RYLDANV
+19 RYLNANI
-26 AGVMDDVRRD
+26 AGIMDDVRRD
-36 LIKKQGQERAEW
+36 LTQKQGEERAEW
-48 NTSFGGILSSL
+48 NLSLGGILSAM
-59 ADAGRC
+59 ADASHC

-70 TSSQILKVTGEW
+70 TSSQILKATGEW

-102 ELSHD
+102 ELYHD
-107 IVALTISW
+107 IVDLTIEW
-115 RSAMVASI
+115 RKAIVESI
-123 GRERYDKA
+123 GRERYDRA
-131 SQQIGCDLAAAYM
+131 SKQIGCDLASAYI

-150 TMVDRLI
+150 TMIDRLI

-182 YTLNKS
+182 YTLSRS
-188 PLEAEI
+188 PLEAQI
-194 SREAEARYKANGWEW
+194 AAEAEAKYKANGWEW
-209 GGAKAASFA
+209 VGAKAASFA

-248 YMDSKDKDN
+248 YVDSKKKDN
-257 SITIEQCIS
+257 TITIEQCIS
-266 QGVFG
+266 RGVFG
-271 SGENENVFD
+271 SGEDENVFD
-280 SIKAQAGWLDA
+280 SIKAKAGWLDA
-291 ERCEGVTRINSN
+291 EKSDGVARINSN

-314 GFISRGAKAFV
+314 GFISRGATTLFAPLATLAGNFKKA
-325 SPIATAVGNVKK
+325 INQT
-337 SFEEAAQNAP
+337 AQNAAQQ
-347 RSPQNQEVPIANN
+347 SVQGNDV
-360 LSPTRE
+360 SSTRTSE
-366 AEAQLAARSD
+366 TELAARSGNPTPEKPMEQTTR
-376 NTQSQQNTGQPMS
+376 NTE
-389 ENIQSDAEATD
+389 ENPD
-400 DDNIRQEQ
+400 DDKIRQEQ
-408 EANQAGWGSLMADLG
+408 EANQEGWGSLMSDLG

-440 MPDILVGMMTGKTQS
+440 MPDILVGMLTGKTQS
-455 LHLRNNLIPMASVVA
+455 LHLRDNLIPMASVVA

-498 SIERH
+498 SLERH
-503 NNPNGP
+503 NNPDGP
-509 RFKQYEEQE
+509 RFKRYGDQE
-518 LNPRITSPVING
+518 LNPRITGPVING

-540 PCSII
+540 PCSVM

-558 LPLNTLANTV
+558 LPLNTLTNAV

-574 NSQLAQE
+574 NSLMAQE
-581 NYRAVTQE
+581 NYRAATQE

>member
-1 MAEPKNMNAL
+1 MAEPKNMDAL

-19 RYLDANV
+19 RYLDANI
-26 AGVMDDVRRD
+26 AGVMDDVRSD
-36 LIKKQGQERAEW
+36 LTRKQGEERAEW
-48 NTSFGGILSSL
+48 NLSLGGILSAM
-59 ADAGRC
+59 ADASHC

-70 TSSQILKVTGEW
+70 TSSQILKTTGEW

-102 ELSHD
+102 ELYHD
-107 IVALTISW
+107 IVDLTIEW
-115 RSAMVASI
+115 RKAMVESI
-123 GRERYDKA
+123 GRERYDQA
-131 SQQIGCDLAAAYM
+131 SKQIGCDLASAYV

-150 TMVDRLI
+150 TMIDRLI

-182 YTLNKS
+182 YTLNRS
-188 PLEAEI
+188 PLEAQI
-194 SREAEARYKANGWEW
+194 AAEAEAKYKANGWEW

-248 YMDSKDKDN
+248 YMDSKKKDN
-257 SITIEQCIS
+257 TITIEQCIS
-266 QGVFG
+266 RGVFG
-271 SGENENVFD
+271 SGEDENVFD
-280 SIKAQAGWLDA
+280 SIKAKAGWLDA
-291 ERCEGVTRINSN
+291 EKSNGVARINSN

-314 GFISRGAKAFV
+314 GFISRGATTLFAPLAKLAGNFKKA
-325 SPIATAVGNVKK
+325 INQT
-337 SFEEAAQNAP
+337 AQNAAQQ
-347 RSPQNQEVPIANN
+347 SVQGNDV
-360 LSPTRE
+360 SSTRT
-366 AEAQLAARSD
+366 AETELAARSG
-376 NTQSQQNTGQPMS
+376 NPTPEKPMEQNARS
-389 ENIQSDAEATD
+389 EFENPD
-400 DDNIRQEQ
+400 DDKIRQEQ
-408 EANQAGWGSLMADLG
+408 EANQEGWGSLMSDLG

-440 MPDILVGMMTGKTQS
+440 MPDILVGMLTGKTQS
-455 LHLRNNLIPMASVVA
+455 LHLRDNLIPMASVVA

-490 LVNKAGHE
+490 LVNKAGRE
-498 SIERH
+498 SLERH
-503 NNPNGP
+503 NNPDGP
-509 RFKQYEEQE
+509 RFKRYEDQE
-518 LNPRITSPVING
+518 LNPRITGPVING

-540 PCSII
+540 PCSVI

-568 LARHDA
+568 LAKHDT
-574 NSQLAQE
+574 NSLMAQE
-581 NYRAVTQE
+581 NYRAATQE

>member
-1 MAEPKNMNAL
+1 MAEPKNMDAL
-11 VEVEYCLG
+11 VEAEYCLG
-19 RYLDANV
+19 RYLDANI

-70 TSSQILKVTGEW
+70 TSSQILKATGEW

-182 YTLNKS
+182 YTLNRS
-188 PLEAEI
+188 SLEAQI
-194 SREAEARYKANGWEW
+194 AAEAEAKYKANGWEW

-303 LKRPVGTFSLG
+303 LKRAVGTISLG
-314 GFISRGAKAFV
+314 GFISRGTKAFA
-325 SPIATAVGNVKK
+325 SPIITAVGNVKK
-337 SFEEAAQNAP
+337 SFEEAVQNAAQAP
-347 RSPQNQEVPIANN
+347 KNQEAPIANN
-360 LSPTRE
+360 TTPSRA
-366 AEAQLAARSD
+366 AEAQLAARSG
-376 NTQSQQNTGQPMS
+376 NSQTEQQMEQNPQV
-389 ENIQSDAEATD
+389 SDATD
-400 DDNIRQEQ
+400 EDDNIRQEQ

-423 FTGLGDI
+423 FNGLGDI

-509 RFKQYEEQE
+509 RFKQYEDQE
-518 LNPRITSPVING
+518 LNPRITGPVING

-540 PCSII
+540 PCSIL

>member
-1 MAEPKNMNAL
+1 MAEPKNIDAL

-19 RYLDANV
+19 RYLDSNI
-26 AGVMDDVRRD
+26 AGIMDDVRSD
-36 LIKKQGQERAEW
+36 LTRKQGEERAEW
-48 NTSFGGILSSL
+48 NLSLGGILSAM
-59 ADAGRC
+59 ADASHC

-70 TSSQILKVTGEW
+70 TSSQILKATGEW

-102 ELSHD
+102 ELYHD
-107 IVALTISW
+107 IVDLTIEW
-115 RSAMVASI
+115 RKAMVESI
-123 GRERYDKA
+123 GRERYDRA
-131 SQQIGCDLAAAYM
+131 SKQIGCDLASAYV

-150 TMVDRLI
+150 TMIDRLI

-182 YTLNKS
+182 YTLNRS
-188 PLEAEI
+188 PLEAQI
-194 SREAEARYKANGWEW
+194 AAEAEAKYKANGWEW

-248 YMDSKDKDN
+248 YVDSKKKDN
-257 SITIEQCIS
+257 TITIEQCIS
-266 QGVFG
+266 RGVFG
-271 SGENENVFD
+271 SGEDENIFD
-280 SIKAQAGWLDA
+280 SIKAKAGWLDA
-291 ERCEGVTRINSN
+291 ANSEGVARINSN

-314 GFISRGAKAFV
+314 GFISRGATTLFAPLAALAGNFKKAI
-325 SPIATAVGNVKK
+325 SQT
-337 SFEEAAQNAP
+337 AQNAAQQ
-347 RSPQNQEVPIANN
+347 SQQGNDV
-360 LSPTRE
+360 SSTRNAE
-366 AEAQLAARSD
+366 AELAARSSNPTSEQPMED
-376 NTQSQQNTGQPMS
+376 NTRKG
-389 ENIQSDAEATD
+389 AESLED
-400 DDNIRQEQ
+400 DKIRQEQ
-408 EANQAGWGSLMADLG
+408 EANQAGWGSLMSDLG

-440 MPDILVGMMTGKTQS
+440 MPDILVGMLTGKTQS
-455 LHLRNNLIPMASVVA
+455 LHLRDNLIPMASVVA

-477 ILKMVLIGMGGLN
+477 VLKMVLIGMGGLN

-503 NNPNGP
+503 NNPDGP
-509 RFKQYEEQE
+509 RFKRYDDQE
-518 LNPRITSPVING
+518 LNPRITGPVING

-540 PCSII
+540 PCSVM

-558 LPLNTLANTV
+558 LPLNTLANAV
-568 LARHDA
+568 LARHDT
-574 NSQLAQE
+574 NSLMAQE
-581 NYRAVTQE
+581 NYRAATQE

>member
-1 MAEPKNMNAL
+1 MAEPKNMDAL

-19 RYLDANV
+19 RYLDANIE
-26 AGVMDDVRRD
+26 GIMDDVRRD
-36 LIKKQGQERAEW
+36 LTHKQGQERAEW
-48 NTSFGGILSSL
+48 NMSLGGFLSGMAS
-59 ADAGRC
+59 GGQC

-70 TSSQILKVTGEW
+70 TSSMILKATGEW
-82 NSKTTEDYLVMCKEA
+82 NSKTTEDYLVMCREA
-97 VVKDK
+97 IVNNKD
-102 ELSHD
+102 LSHD
-107 IVALTISW
+107 IVDLTIEW
-115 RSAMVASI
+115 RSAIVTAI
-123 GRERYDKA
+123 GRERYDSA
-131 SQQIGCDLAAAYM
+131 SQQIGCDLAAAYI

-166 EYIIRK
+166 EYIIKK

-194 SREAEARYKANGWEW
+194 SREAEARYNANGWEW

-236 AGVEVVFAGVEA
+236 VGVEVVFAGIEA
-248 YMDSKDKDN
+248 YVDSKN
-257 SITIEQCIS
+257 QNNTITIEQCIS
-266 QGVFG
+266 QGILD
-271 SGENENVFD
+271 SGENENVFE
-280 SIKAQAGWLDA
+280 SIRAHAAWLDA
-291 ERCEGVTRINSN
+291 ERNEGVTRINSN
-303 LKRPVGTFSLG
+303 LKRPIGTFSLG
-314 GFISRGAKAFV
+314 GYLSRGAKAFV
-325 SPIATAVGNVKK
+325 SPIASV
-337 SFEEAAQNAP
+337 FRRAQNTFEKTVQNVVESYQTQDAP
-347 RSPQNQEVPIANN
+347 SSNGT
-360 LSPTRE
+360 PTTQA
-366 AEAQLAARSD
+366 AEAQLAARSGS
-376 NTQSQQNTGQPMS
+376 SQTEQQMEQNPQEM
-389 ENIQSDAEATD
+389 DAD

-455 LHLRNNLIPMASVVA
+455 LHLRNNLIPIASVVA

-509 RFKQYEEQE
+509 RFKQYEDQE
-518 LNPRITSPVING
+518 LNPRITGPVING

-540 PCSII
+540 PCSIM

>member
-1 MAEPKNMNAL
+1 MAEPKNIDAL

-19 RYLDANV
+19 RYLDSNI
-26 AGVMDDVRRD
+26 AGIMDDVRSD
-36 LIKKQGQERAEW
+36 LTRKQGEERAEW
-48 NTSFGGILSSL
+48 NLSLGGILSAM
-59 ADAGRC
+59 ADASHC

-70 TSSQILKVTGEW
+70 TSSQILKATGEW

-102 ELSHD
+102 ELYHD
-107 IVALTISW
+107 IVDLTIEW
-115 RSAMVASI
+115 RKAMVESI
-123 GRERYDKA
+123 GRERYDRA
-131 SQQIGCDLAAAYM
+131 SKQIGCDLASAYV
-144 DYRLQQ
+144 DYRLRQ
-150 TMVDRLI
+150 TMIDRLI

-182 YTLNKS
+182 YTLNRS
-188 PLEAEI
+188 PLEAQI
-194 SREAEARYKANGWEW
+194 AAEAEAKYKANGWEW

-248 YMDSKDKDN
+248 YVDSKKKDN
-257 SITIEQCIS
+257 TITIEQCIS
-266 QGVFG
+266 RGVFG
-271 SGENENVFD
+271 SGEDENIFD
-280 SIKAQAGWLDA
+280 SIKAKAGWLDA
-291 ERCEGVTRINSN
+291 ANSEGVARINSN

-314 GFISRGAKAFV
+314 GFISRGATTLFAPLAALAGNFKKAI
-325 SPIATAVGNVKK
+325 SQT
-337 SFEEAAQNAP
+337 AQNAAQQ
-347 RSPQNQEVPIANN
+347 SQQGNDV
-360 LSPTRE
+360 SSTRNAE
-366 AEAQLAARSD
+366 AELAARSS
-376 NTQSQQNTGQPMS
+376 NPTSEQPMEYNTRKEA
-389 ENIQSDAEATD
+389 ENPD
-400 DDNIRQEQ
+400 DDKIRQEQ
-408 EANQAGWGSLMADLG
+408 EANQAGWGSLMSDLG

-440 MPDILVGMMTGKTQS
+440 MPDILVGMLTGKTQS
-455 LHLRNNLIPMASVVA
+455 LHLRDNLIPMASVVA

-477 ILKMVLIGMGGLN
+477 VLKMVLIGMGGLN

-498 SIERH
+498 SLERH
-503 NNPNGP
+503 NNPDGP
-509 RFKQYEEQE
+509 RFKRYDDQE
-518 LNPRITSPVING
+518 LNPRITGPVING

-540 PCSII
+540 PCSVM

-558 LPLNTLANTV
+558 LPLNTLANAV
-568 LARHDA
+568 LARHDT
-574 NSQLAQE
+574 NSLMAQE
-581 NYRAVTQE
+581 NYRAATQE

>member
-1 MAEPKNMNAL
+1 MAEPKNMDAL
-11 VEVEYCLG
+11 VEAEYCLG
-19 RYLDANV
+19 RYLDANI

-70 TSSQILKVTGEW
+70 TSSQILKATGEW

-172 AAGESLFGLP
+172 ASGESLFGLP
-182 YTLNKS
+182 YTLNRS
-188 PLEAEI
+188 PLEAQI
-194 SREAEARYKANGWEW
+194 AKEAEARYKANGWEW

-303 LKRPVGTFSLG
+303 LKKPVGTFSLG
-314 GFISRGAKAFV
+314 GFISRGAKAFA
-325 SPIATAVGNVKK
+325 SPIITAVGNVKK
-337 SFEEAAQNAP
+337 SFEEAVQNAALA
-347 RSPQNQEVPIANN
+347 PQNQDASGVNDKT
-360 LSPTRE
+360 PTRA
-366 AEAQLAARSD
+366 AEAQLAARSG
-376 NTQSQQNTGQPMS
+376 NPQTEQQMEQNPQVR
-389 ENIQSDAEATD
+389 DATD
-400 DDNIRQEQ
+400 EDGNIRQEQ

-470 GLFVKNP
+470 GLFIKNP

-509 RFKQYEEQE
+509 RFKQYEDQE
-518 LNPRITSPVING
+518 LNPRITGPVING

-540 PCSII
+540 PCSIM

>member
-1 MAEPKNMNAL
+1 MAEPKNIDAL

-19 RYLDANV
+19 RYLDSNI
-26 AGVMDDVRRD
+26 AGIMDDVRSD
-36 LIKKQGQERAEW
+36 LTRKQGEERAEW
-48 NTSFGGILSSL
+48 NLSLGGILSAM
-59 ADAGRC
+59 ADASHC

-70 TSSQILKVTGEW
+70 TSSQILKATGEW

-102 ELSHD
+102 ELYHD
-107 IVALTISW
+107 IVDLTIEW
-115 RSAMVASI
+115 RKAIVESI
-123 GRERYDKA
+123 GRERYDRA
-131 SQQIGCDLAAAYM
+131 SKQIGCDLASAYV

-150 TMVDRLI
+150 TMIDRLI

-182 YTLNKS
+182 YTLSRS
-188 PLEAEI
+188 PLEAQI
-194 SREAEARYKANGWEW
+194 AAEAEAKYKANGWEL

-248 YMDSKDKDN
+248 YVDSKKKDN
-257 SITIEQCIS
+257 TITIEQCIS
-266 QGVFG
+266 RGVFG
-271 SGENENVFD
+271 SGEDENVFD
-280 SIKAQAGWLDA
+280 SIKAKAGWLDA
-291 ERCEGVTRINSN
+291 EKSDVVARINSN

-314 GFISRGAKAFV
+314 GFISRGATTLFAPLATLAGNFKKA
-325 SPIATAVGNVKK
+325 INQT
-337 SFEEAAQNAP
+337 AQNAAQQ
-347 RSPQNQEVPIANN
+347 SVQSNDVQSTGTA
-360 LSPTRE
+360 E
-366 AEAQLAARSD
+366 AELAARSGNPTPEQPMEA
-376 NTQSQQNTGQPMS
+376 NTQK
-389 ENIQSDAEATD
+389 EAKNPD
-400 DDNIRQEQ
+400 DDKIRQEQ
-408 EANQAGWGSLMADLG
+408 EANQGGWGSLMSDLG

-440 MPDILVGMMTGKTQS
+440 MPDILVGMLTGKTQS
-455 LHLRNNLIPMASVVA
+455 LHLRDNLIPMASVVA

-477 ILKMVLIGMGGLN
+477 VLKMVLIGMGGLN
-490 LVNKAGHE
+490 LINKAGHE
-498 SIERH
+498 SLERH
-503 NNPNGP
+503 NNPDGP
-509 RFKQYEEQE
+509 RFKRYGDQE
-518 LNPRITSPVING
+518 LNPRITGPVING

-540 PCSII
+540 PCSVM

-558 LPLNTLANTV
+558 LPLNTLANAV

-574 NSQLAQE
+574 NSLMAQE
-581 NYRAVTQE
+581 NYRAATQE